1 MKIFNMPR
9 QSGKTTQA
17 IRESNRTGKVIVTSN
32 YESVNQIK
40 RMAERLQLEIPEP
53 ICYLDMYKS
62 KLGICQCDR
71 PIGYIIDDFHRVL
84 RQLTGGVPVETIY
97 ISDEEP
103 N

>member
-40 RMAERLQLEIPEP
+40 RMAERMQLEIPDP
-53 ICYLDMYKS
+53 ICYQDMKP
-62 KLGICQCDR
+62 KPGRCRINR
-71 PIGYIIDDFHRVL
+71 PVGYIIDDFDCILNR
-84 RQLTGGVPVETIY
+84 LTGGVPVETIY